1 MGLEHLSSLYQTVIM
16 DHYQHPRNQGK
27 LDQATHR
34 MELLN
39 PTCGDA
45 IVVECRVENSV
56 IEDIAFSGYGCA
68 ISMASASMMTQAMKG
83 KEINQ
88 AKALVESFNA
98 LIGGQSE
105 SCLDSKQLKSEIKE
119 AMLLENI
126 KQFPARY
133 KCAILAWR
141 ALEKG
146 LNHEESGEA
155 I

>member
-27 LDQATHR
+27 LDQPTHH

-45 IVVECRVENSV
+45 IVVECRVEDSV
-56 IEDIAFSGYGCA
+56 IQEIAFSGYGCA

-83 KEINQ
+83 LTINQ
-88 AKALVESFNA
+88 AKDLVEAFNA
-98 LIGGQSE
+98 LIGGQSK
-105 SCLDSKQLKSEIKE
+105 SQLDEEQVKNQLKE
-119 AMLLENI
+119 AVLLENI

-133 KCAILAWR
+133 KCAVLAWR

>member
-1 MGLEHLSSLYQTVIM
+1 MALDNLSSLYQTVIM
-16 DHYQHPRNQGK
+16 DHYQRPRNQGK
-27 LDQATHR
+27 LTEPSHQ

-45 IVVECRVENSV
+45 IVVECRVEDNR
-56 IEDIAFSGYGCA
+56 IQEIGFSGYGCA

-83 KEINQ
+83 KTVEE
-88 AKALVESFNA
+88 AKALVNDFNA
-98 LIGGQSE
+98 LVGGQSDPV
-105 SCLDSKQLKSEIKE
+105 LDPDQAKKALKE
-119 AMLLENI
+119 AVLLENI

-146 LNHEESGEA
+146 LNQEESGES